1 MEWIEV
7 PSIDEPFEGDL
18 HELPLPSSLLDG
30 PEYKI
35 NLVKLFLNG
44 LPWYEWNLETDGG
57 RDRVSQY
64 MRRLIQFPEYQL
76 M

>member
-1 MEWIEV
+1 MEWLEV
-7 PSIDEPFEGDL
+7 PKIDEPFEGDL
-18 HELPLPSSLLDG
+18 HEHPLPASLLDG

-44 LPWYEWNLETDGG
+44 LPWYEWNLDTEGG
-57 RDRVSQY
+57 QDRVSQY